1 MVQRVIDSIPHP
13 IAFGCIA
20 IAVGAL
26 AFTLAGPIK
35 SKLDQARRSK
45 RDTTRAKA
53 LRFRLYYAVL
63 LAAGV
68 LLTAA
73 GTGLTINGG
82 QINAV
87 AMAKQAQAL
96 LDQTRQENERAS
108 KEYQAKLQT
117 VLNQLN
123 AAKQEQTRLLTEEKI
138 KGLQKDLLGW
148 VEDFGKRRT
157 DKQKQFEEAKIANT
171 QKEIQMSADA
181 TPVFAFVLRTI
192 EESLKIY
199 AKKYS
204 ADIQIDLRPLPQ
216 NCFEAAVNSPPRS
229 VKFKGDASWT
239 IYVNANPPPSEDNPI
254 VMSIQFV
261 SVDKRSGSLQIY
273 EQRKEKK
280 LQVTG
285 GGILPTPDAAQ
296 IFGQHDIDNYEE
308 ALGRILQRLV
318 EAQLIQ
324 TPST

>member
-13 IAFGCIA
+13 IAFGCVV

-53 LRFRLYYAVL
+53 FRFRLYYAAF

-82 QINAV
+82 QINAA
-87 AMAKQAQAL
+87 AMAKQAQGL

-108 KEYQAKLQT
+108 KEYQAKLLT

-171 QKEIQMSADA
+171 QKEIQMSAEA
-181 TPVFAFVLRTI
+181 APVFSFVIRTI
-192 EESLKIY
+192 EESFKMY
-199 AKKYS
+199 AKKNS
-204 ADIQIDLRPLPQ
+204 ADIQMDLRPLPQ
-216 NCFEAAVNSPPRS
+216 NYFEANTNNPARF

-239 IYVNANPPPSEDNPI
+239 IRVNANPPPSEDNAI
-254 VMSIQFV
+254 VLLILFESI
-261 SVDKRSGSLQIY
+261 DKRSGNVQIY

-280 LQVTG
+280 LQIIG
-285 GGILPTPDAAQ
+285 SGILPTPDTTR
-296 IFGQHDIDNYEE
+296 IFGEYDIENYEE
-308 ALGRILQRLV
+308 TLGRILQRLV